1 MAYCEAF
8 MKEAIRLARQSA
20 AEHEVPVGAVIVK
33 NGQIIATGKNQREK
47 THSALAHA
55 EIVAIQKAN
64 RVLSDWRLSG
74 CEMYVTL
81 EPCPMCA
88 GALYMARL
96 SRLYFGAYDKA
107 NGAFCN
113 GMLEMMDKVYDVY
126 GGLCETEC
134 QTLLS
139 DFFLK
144 NR

>member
-55 EIVAIQKAN
+55 EIVAIQEAN

-96 SRLYFGAYDKA
+96 SRL
-107 NGAFCN
+107 
-113 GMLEMMDKVYDVY
+113 
-126 GGLCETEC
+126 
-134 QTLLS
+134 
-139 DFFLK
+139 
-144 NR
+144 